1 MEATWYQ
8 LSWQAVVLRGV
19 LGIVFGIIAIVAPVE
34 TAIAFVLLWGVWA
47 LVDGVGSFLQ
57 AAQRDAQGRGWLL
70 LSGVIAVV
78 AAFFAIFSPGLAA
91 ATLTWFLGV
100 WLVARGVI
108 ELVSAFTTRRTTPR
122 WLLVLGGLLS
132 AVLGVLFMANP
143 GRAAVGLAVWLG
155 IVALAWG
162 IALVVLG
169 LFLRKE
175 SPRTADRTS
184 TATPPPA
191 TPPPATA

>member
-1 MEATWYQ
+1 MEATWYH
-8 LSWQAVVLRGV
+8 LSLQAVVLRGV

-70 LSGVIAVV
+70 LSGVIAVI

-91 ATLTWFLGV
+91 KTLTWFLGV

-108 ELVSAFTTRRTTPR
+108 ELVSAFTTQRTTPR

-175 SPRTADRTS
+175 APRTADRTS